1 MTTETTFAYS
11 AGTRYSDNGLHERLS
26 SAIECLRPLG
36 PQFASVVAAIDQLL
50 RRLAEGR
57 FHLAV
62 LGAVQTWQKH
72 PAQRPAGGS
81 DIACCQKRKT
91 RRELLIVAST

>member
-62 LGAVQTWQKH
+62 GPWDAGGGCAGASMGTTCPSALGANTLGAKQL
-72 PAQRPAGGS
+72 
-81 DIACCQKRKT
+81 D
-91 RRELLIVAST
+91 